1 MSEEGLEINNGKL
14 EDFTIDQFAGAAAL
28 IISSIGA
35 LLTIIWQ
42 SRCLC
47 RVRIGFTDKCY
58 IFDCERAP
66 PKDDEDKSKK
76 DKKKDTAKA
85 EKQKEDEPNQSQS
98 LDQTESS
105 ESILPPTASKDTN
118 ITATITEP

>member
-1 MSEEGLEINNGKL
+1 MSESEGTEINGGKL

-47 RVRIGFTDKCY
+47 RVRIGFSDKCY
-58 IFDCERAP
+58 LFDCERAP
-66 PKDDEDKSKK
+66 PKEEEEDKKKK
-76 DKKKDTAKA
+76 DKKDKVGGTKDD
-85 EKQKEDEPNQSQS
+85 KQTSSQL
-98 LDQTESS
+98 LDPPQTD
-105 ESILPPTASKDTN
+105 ESIIPQSSKDSN
-118 ITATITEP
+118 ITATISEP

>member
-1 MSEEGLEINNGKL
+1 MSESEATEINGGEL
-14 EDFTIDQFAGAAAL
+14 QDFTIDQFAGAAAL

-47 RVRIGFTDKCY
+47 RVRIGLSDKCY

-66 PKDDEDKSKK
+66 PKEEDDDKKKKDKK
-76 DKKKDTAKA
+76 DKKKT
-85 EKQKEDEPNQSQS
+85 EGGQEQTQSQS

-105 ESILPPTASKDTN
+105 EDILPPTASKDSN

>member
-1 MSEEGLEINNGKL
+1 MSESEGTEINGGKL

-47 RVRIGFTDKCY
+47 RVRIGLSDKCY
-58 IFDCERAP
+58 LFDCERAP
-66 PKDDEDKSKK
+66 PKEEDEDKKNKKDKKDKK
-76 DKKKDTAKA
+76 DKKKPDDTNKP
-85 EKQKEDEPNQSQS
+85 DET
-98 LDQTESS
+98 L
-105 ESILPPTASKDTN
+105 IPPTPTNSKESN
-118 ITATITEP
+118 ITTTITEDELP